1 MKYHCYA
8 ACLFGMEKPV
18 ALELEHL
25 GIPVEQVRDGRVFFM
40 ADAQQIALANLHL
53 RCADRVYLVLG
64 EFEATSFE
72 ELFEGVQAI
81 DFTEFIGKHTAF
93 PVLGDCVQSTLMS
106 VSHVQS
112 ICKKAVVNSLQKR
125 YRIEHF
131 DEQGD
136 KVQLYVNILRDKVT
150 LCLNTSGPG
159 LNRRGYRVFNAKA
172 PMRETL
178 AAGLIFLSRWR
189 DREFYDIM
197 CGSGTIAIEAAM
209 KRKNM
214 APGSLRGFDAEKW
227 GSQWNRAFAQARQ
240 AAKDQLLNPP
250 AGCIHA
256 YDIDPKCVEM
266 TRLHAKKAGVAELM
280 DIRQADAAQFDGG
293 KENATI
299 LSNPPYG
306 MRLMEKEQIAQLMGQ
321 VGRNLQKR
329 EDLRYYFISGDPQ
342 FERAFGKKCDKKRK
356 LYNGNLLCY
365 FYQYF
370 R

>member
-1 MKYHCYA
+1 MSYHCYA

-18 ALELEHL
+18 SFELEKL
-25 GIPVEQVRDGRVFFM
+25 GIQVEQVRDGRVFFE
-40 ADAQQIALANLHL
+40 ADAEQIALANLYL

-64 EFEATSFE
+64 EFVATSFE
-72 ELFEGVQAI
+72 QLFDEMQKL
-81 DFTEFIGKHTAF
+81 DYTEFIGKHTAF

-112 ICKKAVVNSLQKR
+112 ICKKAIVTSLQKT
-125 YRIEHF
+125 YGGGYL

-136 KVQLYVNILRDKVT
+136 KVQLYVNILRDHVT
-150 LCLNTSGPG
+150 VSINTSGPG
-159 LNRRGYRVFNAKA
+159 LNRRGYRVLNAKA

-209 KRKNM
+209 KRKNIP
-214 APGSLRGFDAEKW
+214 PGSLRHFDAEKW
-227 GSQWNRAFAQARQ
+227 GSQWSRGFAKARQ
-240 AAKDQLLNPP
+240 AGKDQIAHAPT
-250 AGCIHA
+250 GCIHA

-266 TRLHAKKAGVAELM
+266 TRLHAKRAGVEDLIEM
-280 DIRQADAAQFDGG
+280 RQADAAQFDGARQ
-293 KENATI
+293 NATVI
-299 LSNPPYG
+299 TNPPYAV
-306 MRLMEKEQIAQLMGQ
+306 RLMEKEQVEKLMGQ
-321 VGRNLQKR
+321 VGRQLQKR
-329 EDLRYYFISGDPQ
+329 DDLRYYFISGDPQ
-342 FERAFGKKCDKKRK
+342 FERAFGKRCDKKRK